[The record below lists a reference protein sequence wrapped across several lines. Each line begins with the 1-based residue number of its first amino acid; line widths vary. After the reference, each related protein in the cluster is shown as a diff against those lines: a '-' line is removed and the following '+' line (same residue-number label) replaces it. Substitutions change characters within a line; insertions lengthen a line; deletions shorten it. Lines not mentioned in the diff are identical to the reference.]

1 MLKVIAMINDQV
13 TNEVIFDEVRDD
25 DAFEKA
31 LVECDRLVWSI
42 GEETKNF
49 LIALMQDERLL
60 RYRVNDTWQFPSN
73 SIYDV

>member
-1 MLKVIAMINDQV
+1 MLKVIAMINNQV
-13 TNEVIFDEVRDD
+13 TNEVIFDEARDD

>member
-13 TNEVIFDEVRDD
+13 TNEVVFDEARDD

>member
-13 TNEVIFDEVRDD
+13 TNEVIFDEARDD

>member
-1 MLKVIAMINDQV
+1 MLKVIAMIKDQV
-13 TNEVIFDEVRDD
+13 TNEVIFEEVRDD

-49 LIALMQDERLL
+49 LIALMHDERLL